1 MTTGVAWA
9 FLLPL
14 LAAVGCGGDGPRGA
28 PPGEAGPGEEAPSA
42 TPGPAEGTPATPADP
57 HTADDPQVAARAALE
72 ALAAP
77 DPSALSGWIHPD
89 RGLLFSPYAAVEPE
103 EAVVLSV
110 DDVRA
115 LPATDA
121 VRTWGYHDGTGEP
134 IRATFAEYHA
144 RFVFDRDFRQAPRV
158 SVDERIGT
166 STTLDNLRDVFPGA
180 TVVEFHDPG
189 TDPALEGMDWGSLRL
204 VLERVEGRW
213 WLVAVVHDRWTT

>member
-9 FLLPL
+9 FLLAL
-14 LAAVGCGGDGPRGA
+14 LTAACSGDGRGGA
-28 PPGEAGPGEEAPSA
+28 PPGEAGPAGAPPS
-42 TPGPAEGTPATPADP
+42 ATPADP
-57 HTADDPQVAARAALE
+57 HTADDLQVAARAALE
-72 ALAAP
+72 ALAPP
-77 DPSALSGWIHPD
+77 DPAALSGWIHPD
-89 RGLLFSPYAAVEPE
+89 RGLLLSPYAAVEPE

-115 LPATDA
+115 LPATDP
-121 VRTWGYHDGTGEP
+121 VRLWGYHDGTGEP
-134 IRATFAEYHA
+134 IRASFAEYHA

-166 STTLDNLRDVFPGA
+166 STTLDNLREVFPGA
-180 TVVEFHDPG
+180 TVVEYHDPG